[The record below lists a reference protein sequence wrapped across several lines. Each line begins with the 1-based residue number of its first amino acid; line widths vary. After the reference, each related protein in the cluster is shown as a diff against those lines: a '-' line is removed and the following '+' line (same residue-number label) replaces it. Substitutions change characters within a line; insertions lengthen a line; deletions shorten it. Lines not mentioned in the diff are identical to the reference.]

1 MIPPQLF
8 VDGKLVRLGERLG
21 KGGEGEV
28 FALADG
34 SGRAIKIY
42 SVADTAAREEKI
54 AAMVRLR
61 LAEQSTLVAFPL
73 AIVRDRRGA
82 FVGFMMT
89 LVREHK
95 PLFELYSPGAR
106 KQNFPGASYRFL
118 VHAAL
123 NTARGV
129 ASVHKAGCV
138 IGDINHS
145 GVLISSQ
152 AIVALIDADSFQVID
167 GQRRH
172 LCRVG
177 VPEYTPPELQGLNLG
192 SVLRTTNHDSFGL
205 AIVVFQL
212 LAMGRHPYVGSYA
225 RGELPL
231 PRAIAEHRFAYSR
244 QRNVGMSP
252 PPGTTSLDDFPEP
265 LARAFEAAFSPSQE
279 NRPTAA
285 QWVSLLEEYEQSL
298 RACATERLHHYS
310 SAAANCPWC
319 RMEAR
324 LGVILFVPSYR
335 SYTGPVPEFDPGS
348 GGFDLTKLW
357 SQIAAIKIPVRS
369 QLTPV
374 PPQATSQPS
383 AEARAAKL
391 KREGY
396 KIASYAA
403 FAVAG
408 VVLIAVPTF
417 WLVSL
422 GLVIVGFVLRSQEVD
437 VASSLRQR
445 YVTTESQWDTAVED
459 WERRC
464 GIDQIESLKESLIEA
479 KRSFESLAGEE
490 RETVSKHQ
498 ADRRERQLTSYLERF
513 RIRNVKISGI
523 GPTKEA
529 TLASYGIESAADVD
543 SGKVLGVPGFGPV
556 NSRALLEWRRGLES
570 KFNYD
575 PNPNAADQAVLGK
588 IRADTTRK
596 AAQLRQQLTSGAK
609 ELWKAVQACEPMR
622 KTVDPVLSR
631 LGATR
636 SQIKA
641 DFTFLGISLPARPLR
656 PARPTVVRPVVVPM
670 PRRTNTTRIQ
680 TGPAGATPSCPSC
693 GKRMVKR
700 TARRGRRRGGQFWGC
715 SQYPSCR
722 GTRPV

>member
-8 VDGKLVRLGERLG
+8 VDGKLVRPGERIG

-34 SGRAIKIY
+34 SGRAVKIY
-42 SVADTAAREEKI
+42 SVADTATREEKI

-106 KQNFPGASYRFL
+106 KQNFPQASYRFL
-118 VHAAL
+118 AHAAL

-145 GVLISSQ
+145 GVLISNQ
-152 AIVALIDADSFQVID
+152 AIAALIDADSFQVID
-167 GQRRH
+167 GNRRH

-177 VPEYTPPELQGLNLG
+177 VPEYTPPELQDLNLG
-192 SVLRTTNHDSFGL
+192 TVLRTTNHDAFGL
-205 AIVVFQL
+205 AIVLFQL
-212 LAMGRHPYVGSYA
+212 LAMGRHPYVGAYA

-244 QRNVGMSP
+244 ERNVGMLP
-252 PPGTTSLDDFPEP
+252 PPGAISLDDFPEP
-265 LARAFEAAFSPSQE
+265 LARAFEAAFGPSQQE

-298 RACATERLHHYS
+298 RVCATEKLHHYS

-324 LGVILFVPSYR
+324 LGVVLFVPSYR

-348 GGFDLTKLW
+348 GGFDLAKLW
-357 SQIAAIKIPVRS
+357 SQIEAIRIPVRS

-374 PPQATSQPS
+374 LPQATSQSS

-391 KREGY
+391 RREGY
-396 KIASYAA
+396 KVASYAA
-403 FAVAG
+403 FVVAG
-408 VVLIAVPTF
+408 SILISVPTF
-417 WLVSL
+417 WLVSV
-422 GLVIVGFVLRSQEVD
+422 GLVVVGFVLRSQNVD
-437 VASSLRQR
+437 VASSLRHR
-445 YVTTESQWDTAVED
+445 YLKIESQWDTAVGD

-464 GIDQIESLKESLIEA
+464 GIDRIESLKESLIEA
-479 KRSFESLAGEE
+479 KRFFEGLAGEE
-490 RETVSKHQ
+490 REKVSKYQ
-498 ADRRERQLTSYLERF
+498 AARRERQLTSFLERF

-529 TLASYGIESAADVD
+529 TLASYGIETAADVV
-543 SGKVLGVPGFGPV
+543 SGKVLVVPGFGPV
-556 NSRALLEWRRGLES
+556 NSRPLLEWRQGLER
-570 KFNYD
+570 KFIYD
-575 PNPNAADQAVLGK
+575 PQPNAIDQAVLGK
-588 IRADTTRK
+588 IRAETASK
-596 AAQLRQQLTSGAK
+596 AAQLRKQLTSGAK
-609 ELWKAVQACEPMR
+609 ELWKAAQACERMR
-622 KTVDPVLSR
+622 KTADPLLSR
-631 LGATR
+631 LDATR
-636 SQIKA
+636 CQIKA
-641 DFTFLGISLPARPLR
+641 DFALLGIPLPPRPPRSPQSPPPIVVPARTR
-656 PARPTVVRPVVVPM
+656 SARTQAV
-670 PRRTNTTRIQ
+670 Q
-680 TGPAGATPSCPSC
+680 AGASPTCPGCRSA
-693 GKRMVKR
+693 MVRR
-700 TARRGRRRGGQFWGC
+700 TARRGRHRGRQFWGC
-715 SQYPSCR
+715 SRYPICR
-722 GTRPV
+722 GTRPI